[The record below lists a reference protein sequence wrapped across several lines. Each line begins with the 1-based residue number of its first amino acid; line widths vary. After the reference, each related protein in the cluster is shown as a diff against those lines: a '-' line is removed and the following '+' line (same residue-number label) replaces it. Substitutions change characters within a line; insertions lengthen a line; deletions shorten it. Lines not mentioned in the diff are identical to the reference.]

1 MTAALVPVVS
11 SAALDIATIRR
22 PETPAEVAAAFLA
35 GYSSRDTR
43 TAYARDLG
51 AWSAWLA
58 SAGVEPW
65 EAERVHVDVFARS
78 MEAAGA
84 SVATVARRLSAL
96 AGFYEYAASVGQ
108 VAVSPLAHVKRPRL
122 SDESQTLGLDR
133 AQLVQLL
140 AVAKADGARTYALV
154 CLLGLNGLRISEALG
169 ANTDDLAEIDGHR
182 TLKLRRKGGRE
193 QYAALPPA
201 VWAALSAW
209 LPERDEIATRDDGA
223 RPLFVTRSGRRL
235 DRQAAWK
242 VVKRCAR
249 DAGLP
254 DGISP
259 HSLRH
264 AFVTL
269 ALKAGAPLHLVQ
281 DAAGHADPRTTRR
294 YDRQRHA
301 LDGHA
306 AYQLA
311 TFMAA

>member
-1 MTAALVPVVS
+1 M
-11 SAALDIATIRR
+11 
-22 PETPAEVAAAFLA
+22 
-35 GYSSRDTR
+35 
-43 TAYARDLG
+43 
-51 AWSAWLA
+51 
-58 SAGVEPW
+58 
-65 EAERVHVDVFARS
+65 
-78 MEAAGA
+78 
-84 SVATVARRLSAL
+84 
-96 AGFYEYAASVGQ
+96 
-108 VAVSPLAHVKRPRL
+108 
-122 SDESQTLGLDR
+122 
-133 AQLVQLL
+133 
-140 AVAKADGARTYALV
+140 AKADGARTYALV

-169 ANTDDLAEIDGHR
+169 ANADDLAEIDGHR

-193 QYAALPPA
+193 QYAALPPV

-209 LPERDEIATRDDGA
+209 LPERHELAAAHDDA
-223 RPLFVTRSGRRL
+223 HPLFVTRSGRRM

-269 ALKAGAPLHLVQ
+269 ALKAGAPLDLVQ
-281 DAAGHADPRTTRR
+281 YAAGHADPRTTRR

-301 LDGHA
+301 FDGHA
-306 AYQLA
+306 AYQLT